1 MTDKKK
7 SAPSMKLAAATQK
20 STKSELEELL
30 KNAQQTAEGEAA
42 DDDEAEGDD
51 DDSAPAKKKKKH

>member
-7 SAPSMKLAAATQK
+7 SAPSMKVAAATQK
-20 STKSELEELL
+20 ISKSQLEELL

-42 DDDEAEGDD
+42 DGDEEEDGDD
-51 DDSAPAKKKKKH
+51 DSTAAAKKKKH